1 MSPTVNQSDS
11 ALAVLKVK
19 GFPLVLLSTFM
30 AFLGWSMLLA
40 VIPVDMLDAGYG
52 ETLAGLA
59 TGVFMLATVI
69 TQAFVPRVLRGL
81 GYVPVLVGG
90 ALLLGVPSVL
100 YLIDGG
106 STMVLAVSAIRG
118 VGFGAV
124 TVAQSA
130 LLAELVPPKKLGRA
144 NAFFGAAIGLG
155 EVIGFSVG
163 LPLYSSAGNVVYII
177 ATVCGLIGA
186 VGATGVPKLKAA
198 VASVVRTGDA
208 GGEVHV
214 PLWKLALV
222 PVVGLCTAAMGFG
235 AFSSFTAPSV
245 GEIDQGAAATLAG
258 ITLAVI
264 GAGQILGRTIS
275 GWWSDRV
282 GEPGHVVV
290 WASLLCAGG
299 MAGMT
304 LLLQVRPE
312 GAVLVMAVLAVAAVF
327 GLGFGAV
334 QSETLLM
341 MFARMPKERV
351 SEASAV
357 WNMSFDTGTGAGSSV
372 LGVTASSTGFGGAF
386 LVGAGLVSIGT
397 VTLAGDRVM
406 GKHRVAEHDNIRTRL
421 RQLRSGQ

>member
-11 ALAVLKVK
+11 ALALLKVK

-155 EVIGFSVG
+155 EIIGFSVG

-198 VASVVRTGDA
+198 DASVVRTGDA

-264 GAGQILGRTIS
+264 GAGQMLGRTIS

-372 LGVTASSTGFGGAF
+372 LGVTASSTGYGGAF

>member
-155 EVIGFSVG
+155 EIIGFSVG

-198 VASVVRTGDA
+198 DASVVRTGDA

-264 GAGQILGRTIS
+264 GAGQMLGRTIS

-290 WASLLCAGG
+290 WASLFCAGG

-372 LGVTASSTGFGGAF
+372 LGVTASSTGYGGAF

>member
-155 EVIGFSVG
+155 EIIGFSVG

-198 VASVVRTGDA
+198 DASVVRTGDA

-372 LGVTASSTGFGGAF
+372 LGVTASSTGYGGAF